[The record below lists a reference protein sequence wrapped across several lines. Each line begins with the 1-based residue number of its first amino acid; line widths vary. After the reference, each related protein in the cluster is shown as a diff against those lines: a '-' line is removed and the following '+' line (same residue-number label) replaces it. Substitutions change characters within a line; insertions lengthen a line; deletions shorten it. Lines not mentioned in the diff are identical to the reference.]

1 MLEMENENNNMNEKI
16 FNKIH
21 NMEKNIIKLFNN
33 LADDRYYRKQ
43 EMKKMEKM
51 LERILAIVDE
61 PPDEPILENNIQ
73 VANPEPPDDDDVDVD
88 DDDDD
93 ASSQSSEKKH
103 ANNHLLVD
111 GLIWKGGK
119 TTIKSKCLTIHATTT
134 DDLKDI
140 EKILNKIYNVNLD
153 MLTYVSCKK
162 KDMTNVDWVDCPEY
176 LMCEELLNSPSFKF
190 HYTDMTKFDE
200 LIKQLGSPKIKQ
212 YSVWFPNRIPQLE
225 SLSKL
230 KYVGCKLQPEY
241 PIYVISKGR
250 WEKTRRLTINWL
262 IKCKIDFK
270 VIVEPDEF
278 DDYENELNYLGKYQY
293 VLKLPTE
300 YANQGQ
306 GSIPARN
313 FAMKHSSQ
321 RLFERCWILDDNIN
335 GYMWNNHSQRV
346 PVESGNVFSFIEE
359 YTDKFTNVLISG
371 HEYTSNVNYDMKIP
385 VMKNRRVFSSM
396 LIDNKIA
403 DKLGEGWRG
412 IYNED
417 VDICIRTLKAGY
429 TTLLFNNITSNKNAT
444 GRTRGGNTDGIY
456 ALDGN
461 GSGVLKTQSLINQHP
476 DCVKPII
483 KYKPPRTHHKV
494 NWDLWKDNEVKYRH
508 NHAEVSKS
516 YDMTL
521 VKR

>member
-1 MLEMENENNNMNEKI
+1 MLEMENENNNMRDMKI
-16 FNKIH
+16 Q
-21 NMEKNIIKLFNN
+21 M
-33 LADDRYYRKQ
+33 DR
-43 EMKKMEKM
+43 MEKM
-51 LERILAIVDE
+51 LLRILAIVDE
-61 PPDEPILENNIQ
+61 PPDEPILENNI
-73 VANPEPPDDDDVDVD
+73 VLTKPEPPDDDDD
-88 DDDDD
+88 DDDFDNDD

-119 TTIKSKCLTIHATTT
+119 TTTKSKCLTIHATTT
-134 DDLKDI
+134 DDLIDI

-190 HYTDMTKFDE
+190 HYTDMTKFNK

-225 SLSKL
+225 TLSKL
-230 KYVGCKLQPEY
+230 KYVDCKLQPKY
-241 PIYVISKGR
+241 PIYIISKGR

-262 IKCKIDFK
+262 IKCNIDFK
-270 VIVEPDEF
+270 VIVEPDEY
-278 DDYENELNYLGKYQY
+278 DNYVKEISSMGMW
-293 VLKLPTE
+293 VGCVVKLPDE

-313 FAMKHSSQ
+313 FAMYHSQ
-321 RLFERCWILDDNIN
+321 KYDRCWILDDNIN

-385 VMKNRRVFSSM
+385 VMKNRRVFSSI

-429 TTLLFNNITSNKNAT
+429 TTLLFNNITSNKTAT
-444 GRTRGGNTDGIY
+444 SRMRGGNTDGIY

-461 GSGVLKTQSLINQHP
+461 GSGVLKTQSLIDQHP
-476 DCVKPII
+476 ECVKPVI

-494 NWDLWKDNEVKYRH
+494 NWDLWKDNEIKYRH